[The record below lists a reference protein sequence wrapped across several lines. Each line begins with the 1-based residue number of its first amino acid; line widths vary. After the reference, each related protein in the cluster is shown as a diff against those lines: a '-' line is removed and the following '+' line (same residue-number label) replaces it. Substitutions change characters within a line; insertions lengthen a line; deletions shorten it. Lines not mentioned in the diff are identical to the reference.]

1 MDLQPS
7 GNNKEIVFLETNE
20 LYFSIKASND
30 AVGVSEYNSI
40 KVYAKDDVLQSEY
53 NEKTY
58 LKEYKNYEF
67 IIEGKTNKLITF
79 YHENINIRNKIT
91 PTGRSGRMISGII
104 NFKGDIGYSDLYVM
118 VDGKE
123 HLKVTVEI
131 FPTKIDYKEDY
142 KALLKDV
149 NDEIYNLAYGFLGR
163 TYLGAEINNKNISNY
178 NEFYSI
184 LNYVY
189 DKLLKSIDIIIDRPH
204 HMLEKQYLVRKHS
217 ALKNSS
223 NETLKWLEKRPH
235 LIKNIDG
242 RYIPMEAL
250 QVKKCITVNTN
261 ENKFLKFILIRIVRK
276 IDEFIKRY
284 KEIYYNKENKSYR
297 DEEVIKKLTTMK
309 NEIIRRSNMSFLKDV
324 QADINFT
331 SISLVFSMANG
342 YRDVYKYYLMLQRGL
357 NINSNILTLSMKDL
371 PLLYEYWCFIKIN
384 SLLRR
389 NYKLVTSDIINVN
402 NNGIIVS
409 LKKGKASTL
418 VYEDELTKEKFKV
431 MYNASCLS
439 KTVNQKPDNVIS
451 FDKIGYKKKYEFIF
465 DAKYKIENNNKY
477 IERYNGIG
485 PKEEDINT
493 MHRYRDAIVHENKKE
508 NKYDN
513 CVSGAFVLFPLKDEE
528 SFREQRFYKSIDEV
542 SIGAIPFLPSSTK
555 LMDEFL
561 NDIINDQ
568 FSNIIEKEICLDMN
582 DRSFKNRI

>member
-20 LYFSIKASND
+20 LYFSIKANND
-30 AVGVSEYNSI
+30 TVGISEYNSI
-40 KVYAKDDVLQSEY
+40 KVHSCGDILQSEY
-53 NEKTY
+53 NKNTY
-58 LKEYKNYEF
+58 LKEYKNYEL
-67 IIEGKTNKLITF
+67 IIEGKTNKVITF

-104 NFKGDIGYSDLYVM
+104 NFKGEIGYSDLYVM

-163 TYLGAEINNKNISNY
+163 TYLGAAINNKNISNY

-189 DKLLKSIDIIIDRPH
+189 DKLLKSIGIIIDRPH

-250 QVKKCITVNTN
+250 QVRKSITVNTN

-309 NEIIRRSNMSFLKDV
+309 NEIIRRINTSFLKDV
-324 QADINFT
+324 QADMSFS

-389 NYKLVTSDIINVN
+389 KYKLITSDIINVN

-451 FDKIGYKKKYEFIF
+451 FDKVGYKKTYEFIF

-493 MHRYRDAIVHENKKE
+493 MHRYRDAIVYENKKE

-513 CVSGAFVLFPLKDEE
+513 CVSGAFVLFPLRDEE
-528 SFREQRFYKSIDEV
+528 NFREQRFYKSIDEV

-561 NDIINDQ
+561 
-568 FSNIIEKEICLDMN
+568 SNIIDDHIFCLDEKGISLDN
-582 DRSFKNRI
+582 TNNLEVN

>member
-20 LYFSIKASND
+20 LYFSIKASDD
-30 AVGVSEYNSI
+30 AVGVSEYSST
-40 KVYAKDDVLQSEY
+40 KVYVKGDVLQREY

-58 LKEYKNYEF
+58 LKEYRNYEL
-67 IIEGKTNKLITF
+67 IIEGKANKLITF

-104 NFKGDIGYSDLYVM
+104 NFKGEIGYSDLYVM

-163 TYLGAEINNKNISNY
+163 TYLGAAINNKNISNY

-189 DKLLKSIDIIIDRPH
+189 DKLLKSIGIIIDRPH

-250 QVKKCITVNTN
+250 QVKKGITVNTN

-309 NEIIRRSNMSFLKDV
+309 NEILRRSNTSFLKDV
-324 QADINFT
+324 QADMNFS

-371 PLLYEYWCFIKIN
+371 PLLYEYWCFIKLN

-389 NYKLVTSDIINVN
+389 KYKLIETTY
-402 NNGIIVS
+402 
-409 LKKGKASTL
+409 GKN
-418 VYEDELTKEKFKV
+418 Y
-431 MYNASCLS
+431 
-439 KTVNQKPDNVIS
+439 
-451 FDKIGYKKKYEFIF
+451 
-465 DAKYKIENNNKY
+465 
-477 IERYNGIG
+477 
-485 PKEEDINT
+485 
-493 MHRYRDAIVHENKKE
+493 H
-508 NKYDN
+508 
-513 CVSGAFVLFPLKDEE
+513 
-528 SFREQRFYKSIDEV
+528 
-542 SIGAIPFLPSSTK
+542 
-555 LMDEFL
+555 
-561 NDIINDQ
+561 
-568 FSNIIEKEICLDMN
+568 
-582 DRSFKNRI
+582 